1 MTLPE
6 FTLVRSSKRKTVS
19 LQVKSGK
26 VRVLAPRQI
35 SDLQI
40 TELVEQKSLW
50 LWRKISEQQQ
60 QLEHKFARQ
69 FAVGE
74 CYYFLGKKYSL
85 AIVHANLK
93 NVQLTDNQIV
103 VTLLKRE
110 YESSLIADKV
120 QAAMQQWYL
129 EQAKIILQQRLL
141 EQQQFTKLSATAVK
155 IRHYKTRWGSCDAK
169 HRINLNWLLVMAP
182 VEVIDYVIIHELCH
196 TVHLN
201 HSIAYWQ
208 LVDQFFPHYKQAKTW
223 LKNHQQH
230 LNW

>member
-40 TELVEQKSLW
+40 TELVEQKSVW
-50 LWRKISEQQQ
+50 LWRKINEQQQ
-60 QLEHKFARQ
+60 IVEQSMVRQ
-69 FAVGE
+69 FIDGE
-74 CYYFLGKKYSL
+74 RYYFLGKQYSL
-85 AIVHANLK
+85 AVVHASSK
-93 NVQLTDNQIV
+93 DVQLIDDKIV
-103 VTLLKRE
+103 VTLLKRDAAPA
-110 YESSLIADKV
+110 LIADKV
-120 QAAMQQWYL
+120 QTAMRQWYI
-129 EQAKIILQQRLL
+129 EQAKVILQQRLS

-155 IRHYKTRWGSCDAK
+155 IRHYKTRWGSCDSK

-201 HSIAYWQ
+201 HSSAYWQ
-208 LVDQFFPHYKQAKTW
+208 LVNQFFPHYKQAKTW
-223 LKNHQQH
+223 LKSHQQH
-230 LNW
+230 LYW